1 MNKKKL
7 FLKKAT
13 IIILLCDA
21 NLIIVDDRSGEVGVR
36 DKHKRNRGCLI
47 KNSMISRHNYRKFSK
62 KYGFSEFLMRTEP
75 WGELI

>member
-1 MNKKKL
+1 MPIAESFGENRIC
-7 FLKKAT
+7 FPNQ
-13 IIILLCDA
+13 LCCF
-21 NLIIVDDRSGEVGVR
+21 R
-36 DKHKRNRGCLI
+36 KTGCLI